1 MKKTGKVILVGAGPG
16 DPGLLTLKG
25 KAAVEQADCI
35 VYDRLASPEIL
46 MFAKADC
53 ELIYVGK
60 EDHRHTLPQE
70 QINALLVEKANMYDC
85 VVRLKGG
92 DVYVFG
98 RGGEEGQ
105 YLLKHGISFTVV
117 PGISSA
123 LAGPA
128 CAGIPVTHRGM
139 TSGFHVVTAHSR
151 EDELSQIDFSAM
163 TNPDETCIF
172 LMGLKHV
179 AEVADG
185 LMAAGRSAD
194 TPAAVISHATTPQQ
208 KCCVGTLAT
217 IAEKVKREAITSP
230 ALIVVGDVVS
240 LRKSLNHSKQ
250 PPLFGKNYLVPAI
263 ERKGSDRSSLAEL
276 LRRQGAAAWEF
287 PIGRIRF
294 CAPEISIEKN
304 SSGSPEIS
312 AGNNRYSA
320 PEISSEKFPDW
331 LIFTSRNGV
340 DGLFAWMKE
349 QELDARALYQTKIAV
364 IGEKTAA
371 QLQKYGL
378 LADFIPKEANGAAF
392 AREFVSLLNE
402 SDHVWFAGA
411 EGAGKAIPR
420 VLADKCNF
428 KKIIVYRN
436 EEVAANGSHR
446 RELLEKGSEADGI
459 FFTSASAVERFC
471 RDGNFM
477 PPEIYSIGPE
487 CTAKLKQLGYEDVRQ
502 AKESSYESLVELAI
516 KQQLL
521 V

>member
-46 MFAKADC
+46 NSAKSDC

-98 RGGEEGQ
+98 RGGEEGL
-105 YLLKHGISFTVV
+105 YLLEHGISFTVV

-123 LAGPA
+123 IAGPA
-128 CAGIPVTHRGM
+128 YAGIPVTHRGVA
-139 TSGFHVVTAHSR
+139 SGFHVVTAHSR
-151 EDELSQIDFSAM
+151 EDELNHLDFSAM
-163 TNPDETCIF
+163 TNSDETCIF

-179 AEVADG
+179 AEVSDG

-208 KCCVGTLAT
+208 KCCAGTLAT
-217 IAEKVKREAITSP
+217 IAEKVKREELKSP
-230 ALIVVGDVVS
+230 ALIVIGDVVS
-240 LRKSLNHSKQ
+240 LRESLNCSK
-250 PPLFGKNYLVPAI
+250 PSPLSGKNYLVPVI
-263 ERKGSDRSSLAEL
+263 EKKGSDRTSLAEL
-276 LRRQGAAAWEF
+276 LRRQGAAVWEF
-287 PIGRIRF
+287 PIGKISF
-294 CAPEISIEKN
+294 CAPEI
-304 SSGSPEIS
+304 P
-312 AGNNRYSA
+312 
-320 PEISSEKFPDW
+320 SEKFPNW

-340 DGLFAWMKE
+340 DGFFAWMKE
-349 QELDARALYQTKIAV
+349 KKLDARALYQTKIAV
-364 IGEKTAA
+364 IGGKTAA

-378 LADFIPKEANGAAF
+378 LADFIPKESNGAAF

-402 SDHVWFAGA
+402 SDTVWLAGA
-411 EGAGKAIPR
+411 EGAGKTIPR
-420 VLADKCNF
+420 HLSEHCNF
-428 KKIIVYRN
+428 KKVIVYRN
-436 EEVAANGSHR
+436 EEVAADGNQR
-446 RELLEKGSEADGI
+446 KALLDKASKADGI

-471 RDGNFM
+471 RDGNLM

-487 CTAKLKQLGYEDVRQ
+487 CTGKLKQLGYEDVRQ

>member
-1 MKKTGKVILVGAGPG
+1 
-16 DPGLLTLKG
+16 
-25 KAAVEQADCI
+25 
-35 VYDRLASPEIL
+35 
-46 MFAKADC
+46 
-53 ELIYVGK
+53 
-60 EDHRHTLPQE
+60 
-70 QINALLVEKANMYDC
+70 
-85 VVRLKGG
+85 
-92 DVYVFG
+92 
-98 RGGEEGQ
+98 
-105 YLLKHGISFTVV
+105 
-117 PGISSA
+117 
-123 LAGPA
+123 
-128 CAGIPVTHRGM
+128 
-139 TSGFHVVTAHSR
+139 
-151 EDELSQIDFSAM
+151 
-163 TNPDETCIF
+163 
-172 LMGLKHV
+172 MGLKHV

-194 TPAAVISHATTPQQ
+194 TPTAVISHATTPQQ

-217 IAEKVKREAITSP
+217 IAEKVTREAITSP
-230 ALIVVGDVVS
+230 ALIVVGDVVF

-287 PIGRIRF
+287 PIGRISF

-304 SSGSPEIS
+304 SSGSPELSIEKNSSGSPELS
-312 AGNNRYSA
+312 AGNNRCSA

-340 DGLFAWMKE
+340 DGFFAWMKE
-349 QELDARALYQTKIAV
+349 QKFDARALYQTKIAV

-420 VLADKCNF
+420 VLADHCNF

-436 EEVAANGSHR
+436 EEVAASGSR
-446 RELLEKGSEADGI
+446 RRALLEKGSEADGI

-471 RDGNFM
+471 RDGNLM

>member
-1 MKKTGKVILVGAGPG
+1 VGAGPG

-123 LAGPA
+123 IAGPA

-139 TSGFHVVTAHSR
+139 ANGFHVVTAHSR

-240 LRKSLNHSKQ
+240 LRKTLNCSKQ
-250 PPLFGKNYLVPAI
+250 PPLFGKNHLVPAI
-263 ERKGSDRSSLAEL
+263 EKKGSDRSSLAEL

-287 PIGRIRF
+287 PIGRIIF
-294 CAPEISIEKN
+294 C
-304 SSGSPEIS
+304 
-312 AGNNRYSA
+312 A

-340 DGLFAWMKE
+340 DGFFAWMKD
-349 QELDARALYQTKIAV
+349 QNLDARALYQTKIAV

-402 SDHVWFAGA
+402 SDNVWFAGA

-420 VLADKCNF
+420 VLSDHCNF

-436 EEVAANGSHR
+436 EEVAADGNR
-446 RELLEKGSEADGI
+446 RRALLEKGSEADGI

-471 RDGNFM
+471 RDGNLM

-487 CTAKLKQLGYEDVRQ
+487 CTGKLKQLGYEDVRQ

>member
-25 KAAVEQADCI
+25 KAEVEQADCI

-46 MFAKADC
+46 NFAKADC

-123 LAGPA
+123 IAGPA

-139 TSGFHVVTAHSR
+139 ASGFHVVTAHSR
-151 EDELSQIDFSAM
+151 EDELSNIDFSAM

-185 LMAAGRSAD
+185 LVAAGRSAD

-208 KCCVGTLAT
+208 KCCVGTLSS

-240 LRKSLNHSKQ
+240 LRKSLNHCKPS
-250 PPLFGKNYLVPAI
+250 PLFGKNYLVPAI
-263 ERKGSDRSSLAEL
+263 ERKGSDHSSLAEL

-287 PIGRIRF
+287 PIGRISF
-294 CAPEISIEKN
+294 CTPEISIERN
-304 SSGSPEIS
+304 TGGSPELS
-312 AGNNRYSA
+312 AGNKIPA
-320 PEISSEKFPDW
+320 EKFPDW

-340 DGLFAWMKE
+340 DGFFAWMQE
-349 QELDARALYQTKIAV
+349 QKLDARALFRTKIAV

-371 QLQKYGL
+371 QLQKYNL

-392 AREFVSLLNE
+392 AREFVSLVNE
-402 SDHVWFAGA
+402 SDTVWLAGA
-411 EGAGKAIPR
+411 EGAGKAISR
-420 VLADKCNF
+420 VLSDHCNF
-428 KKIIVYRN
+428 KKVIVYRN
-436 EEVAANGSHR
+436 EEVAADGGR
-446 RELLEKGSEADGI
+446 RKSLLEKSSEADGI

-471 RDGNFM
+471 RDGNLM

-487 CTAKLKQLGYEDVRQ
+487 CTGKLKQFGYEDVRQ